1 MPLRPTEQETQ
12 PPGASDEG
20 AAVAYADATI
30 ARLFAWAAREGVD
43 LNEAAID
50 AVIDPPIPEILPRL
64 LRRSGT
70 LLAAL
75 TDTVDAALVAQ
86 LEGFAAASPPPQ
98 ASDAERMV
106 WVETVRQAMRAR
118 MTAAGED
125 PDDLAAL
132 RAGRPLRAG
141 SLSEQSAGVLMPV
154 ILILVLTD
162 LYVASLGGRQEFRR
176 HGSETLAGMLL
187 AAEQGGLLFPTP
199 LQAPAPFDDLVQV
212 LAVAHARSTI
222 SLSGKSG
229 RRLRTAL
236 SARHGDDLESVLAT
250 LAEELPGAVA
260 IARADVGAAAAS
272 PGTLSD
278 VRVLMDTMRTLA
290 AKEVERAQ
298 AVDLDRDAR
307 PRTGPIAETDG
318 SQWGAPTEATALQQ
332 LEVEARL
339 RRVSLLTRRQREV
352 LQLIADGRTQ
362 ADVAATLGVSV
373 NSVRVHLHNA
383 RRKVN
388 PDPDEEPS

>member
-12 PPGASDEG
+12 PRAASDDG

-86 LEGFAAASPPPQ
+86 LEAFAAAAPPPQ

-125 PDDLAAL
+125 PDDLASL

-141 SLSEQSAGVLMPV
+141 PLSEQSARVLMPV
-154 ILILVLTD
+154 SLILGLTD

-187 AAEQGGLLFPTP
+187 AAAQGGLLFPTP

-222 SLSGKSG
+222 SLSGNSG

-352 LQLIADGRTQ
+352 LQLIADGGTQ

>member
-1 MPLRPTEQETQ
+1 MPRRLTDQDTQ
-12 PPGASDEG
+12 PSGAGDDG
-20 AAVAYADATI
+20 AAGAYADATV
-30 ARLFAWAAREGVD
+30 ARLSEWAAREGVD

-50 AVIDPPIPEILPRL
+50 AVMDTPNPEILPRF
-64 LRRSGT
+64 LRRSGA

-75 TDTVDAALVAQ
+75 TDTVDAALVAE
-86 LEGFAAASPPPQ
+86 LEAFAAAAPLPQ
-98 ASDAERMV
+98 ASDAERMA

-118 MTAAGED
+118 TSAAGED

-141 SLSEQSAGVLMPV
+141 SLSEQSARVLMPV
-154 ILILVLTD
+154 ILVLELTD

-199 LQAPAPFDDLVQV
+199 LQAPAPVDDLVQV

-222 SLSGKSG
+222 SLSGTSG

-236 SARHGDDLESVLAT
+236 SIRQGNDPGSVSAT
-250 LAEELPGAVA
+250 LAKELPGAVA
-260 IARADVGAAAAS
+260 IARADVGAGAS
-272 PGTLSD
+272 PPATLSD
-278 VRVLMDTMRTLA
+278 ARALMAMMRSLA
-290 AKEVERAQ
+290 AKRVERAQ

-318 SQWGAPTEATALQQ
+318 IQWGAPTEATALQQ

-339 RRVSLLTRRQREV
+339 GRVARLTPREREV
-352 LQLIADGRTQ
+352 LHLIADGCTQ
-362 ADVAATLGVSV
+362 AAAAATLGISV
-373 NSVRVHLHNA
+373 NSVRVHLCNA

-388 PDPDEEPS
+388 PDPDEEPA